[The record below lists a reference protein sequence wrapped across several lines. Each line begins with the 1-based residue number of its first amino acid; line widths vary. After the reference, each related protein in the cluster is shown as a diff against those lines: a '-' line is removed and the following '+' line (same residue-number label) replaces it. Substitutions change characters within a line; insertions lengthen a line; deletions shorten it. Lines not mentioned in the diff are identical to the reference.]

1 MIIIVKCILTY
12 ITIDNLNNAYI
23 FNKIDKD
30 KINDYRIKLFYETNI
45 KYPVLLNLIV
55 KQI

>member
-1 MIIIVKCILTY
+1 MIIIVKCILL